1 MKNNQKR
8 TDENNYDFLKHDKAI
23 AVLSSLVLLFS
34 FVLLFTAC
42 EASQTTT
49 TTPTPNA
56 NTTVQTPQANKG
68 TVDLENVV

>member
-8 TDENNYDFLKHDKAI
+8 TDENNYGFLKDGRAI
-23 AVLSSLVLLFS
+23 AVLSYLGLLFS

-56 NTTVQTPQANKG
+56 NITLQTP
-68 TVDLENVV
+68 